1 MGSITPPGPVLLRR
15 FRLRPGRR
23 RPVLMA
29 VLLAAFLATF
39 LIDWAVTLPAVG
51 ATSVPTA
58 SASASTAPATGQP
71 CTVSPTNGCIQGT
84 ITDSDRE
91 PVAGVAVDVSGPG
104 TLADRDHGRHGALVG
119 ERHPGRPVHV
129 ERRPGH
135 PAEGAVPD
143 ERSGCEA
150 DGHSESGRQ
159 RRPDL
164 PALGPAGVTTTDD
177 ATSVTPQR
185 AWQQFAS
192 GIRLG
197 LLIALASV
205 GLSLIYGTTG
215 LSSFSH
221 GEQVTL
227 GGLLAYVFANQL
239 GWNIWLTGIVVTLL
253 CAATGWLQD
262 AGIWRPLRRRRISL
276 TQLMIVTIGLSIAAQ
291 YAFQYFFGAS
301 TVRIQQ
307 GNPETIAFAGV
318 TLTVQ
323 SYVAMAIALVVL
335 VATGLF
341 LAKTRFGR
349 ATRAVSDNPAL
360 ASASGIDVDRVIR
373 FAWTLAAGLAGL
385 SGVMLGLVLNGVNWQ
400 TGLHCSCSCSPRSP
414 SAVWAPPT
422 ARSSARWS
430 SASSSSS
437 PTWCSPATS
446 STRPPSSSSSSS
458 CCSGR
463 RASSAAPSGSAK
475 GAPPWTTSSTCC
487 PRSARRHSP
496 RPRRPSRSRRSA

>member
-1 MGSITPPGPVLLRR
+1 MGSITPPGSALRRR
-15 FRLRPGRR
+15 FRRGAPGRKR
-23 RPVLMA
+23 LVLAA
-29 VLLAAFLATF
+29 VLFLAFLATF
-39 LIDWAVTLPAVG
+39 AIDWAVAPAAHA
-51 ATSVPTA
+51 ATSSP
-58 SASASTAPATGQP
+58 SASSSSAPASSQP

-84 ITDSDRE
+84 ILDS
-91 PVAGVAVDVSGPG
+91 
-104 TLADRDHGRHGALVG
+104 
-119 ERHPGRPVHV
+119 ERK
-129 ERRPGH
+129 
-135 PAEGAVPD
+135 PAEGVD
-143 ERSGCEA
+143 V
-150 DGHSESGRQ
+150 DVT
-159 RRPDL
+159 
-164 PALGPAGVTTTDD
+164 GPGGFDQTATTTDAGRWSVRVD
-177 ATSVTPQR
+177 EAGRYTVRVDQDSLPKGQYLTDAEDADRTVNASLNANSGQIFQLSDQQGATTSEATSSVSAAR
-185 AWQQFAS
+185 VWQQFVS

-227 GGLLAYVFANQL
+227 GGLLAYLFANQL

-262 AGIWRPLRRRRISL
+262 AGIWRPLRRKRISL

-307 GNPETIAFAGV
+307 GNPETVTFAGI

-360 ASASGIDVDRVIR
+360 ASASGIDVDRVIL
-373 FAWTLAAGLAGL
+373 FVWTLAAGLAGL

-400 TGLHCSCSCSPRSP
+400 TGLQLLLLMFAS
-414 SAVWAPPT
+414 VTLGGLGT
-422 ARSSARWS
+422 AYGALVGSMIIGIVVELTNLVL
-430 SASSSSS
+430 
-437 PTWCSPATS
+437 PGDFKYATALVILILILLF
-446 STRPPSSSSSSS
+446 RPQGIF
-458 CCSGR
+458 GR
-463 RASSAAPSGSAK
+463 AERIG
-475 GAPPWTTSSTCC
+475 
-487 PRSARRHSP
+487 
-496 RPRRPSRSRRSA
+496 

>member
-1 MGSITPPGPVLLRR
+1 MGSITPPGPAQLRR

-23 RPVLMA
+23 RPVIMA

-51 ATSVPTA
+51 ATSAPTA

-84 ITDSDRE
+84 ITDSDRKSVE
-91 PVAGVAVDVSGPG
+91 GVAVDVTGPG
-104 TLADRDHGRHGALVG
+104 GFAQTATTSDTGRWSV
-119 ERHPGRPVHV
+119 
-129 ERRPGH
+129 
-135 PAEGAVPD
+135 
-143 ERSGCEA
+143 S
-150 DGHSESGRQ
+150 
-159 RRPDL
+159 
-164 PALGPAGVTTTDD
+164 VTTAGSYTVAVDQDTLPKGQYLTNAADAKRTVSASLNANVGQIFQLSDQQGVVTNDD

-227 GGLLAYVFANQL
+227 GGLLAYLFANQL
-239 GWNIWLTGIVVTLL
+239 GWNIWLTGVVVTLL
-253 CAATGWLQD
+253 CAATGYLQD
-262 AGIWRPLRRRRISL
+262 AGIWRPLRRKRISL

-307 GNPETIAFAGV
+307 GNPETIRFAGV

-373 FAWTLAAGLAGL
+373 FVWTLAAGLAGL

-400 TGLHCSCSCSPRSP
+400 TGLQLLLLMFAS
-414 SAVWAPPT
+414 VTLGGLGT
-422 ARSSARWS
+422 AYGALVGSMIIGIVVELTNLVL
-430 SASSSSS
+430 
-437 PTWCSPATS
+437 PGDFKYATALVILILILLF
-446 STRPPSSSSSSS
+446 RPQGIF
-458 CCSGR
+458 GR
-463 RASSAAPSGSAK
+463 AERIG
-475 GAPPWTTSSTCC
+475 
-487 PRSARRHSP
+487 
-496 RPRRPSRSRRSA
+496 